1 MIEIIVDEIVDV
13 LCHFFHGSHPSVN
26 ESLKPFFHFKI
37 KQGCSGCNHTDHDD
51 KKIAVSPAKFRHTQI
66 HATPSDDQRQREK
79 YGCDNRK
86 HFHDAVEIDIG
97 LGLKG
102 FSYLCDIISQVQY
115 PVIQP
120 VGPIGLNL
128 ELPQFFLV
136 DQAILI
142 LLDCFI
148 NLQKLFVINLKR
160 QKPFPKEDKKNEI
173 ILFRYN

>member
-1 MIEIIVDEIVDV
+1 M
-13 LCHFFHGSHPSVN
+13 
-26 ESLKPFFHFKI
+26 
-37 KQGCSGCNHTDHDD
+37 
-51 KKIAVSPAKFRHTQI
+51 
-66 HATPSDDQRQREK
+66 
-79 YGCDNRK
+79 
-86 HFHDAVEIDIG
+86 
-97 LGLKG
+97 GLKG
-102 FSYLCDIISQVQY
+102 LSYLCGIISQVQY

-128 ELPQFFLV
+128 ELPQSFLV

-148 NLQKLFVINLKR
+148 NLQKLFIINFKR